1 MTTPQKEKV
10 ELLLDFDVFEALKA
24 RAVEENS
31 SVGELIEKILGVIHL
46 PEENSSSENIDKEI

>member
-10 ELLLDFDVFEALKA
+10 ELLLDSDVFEALKA
-24 RAVEENS
+24 RAVEEHS